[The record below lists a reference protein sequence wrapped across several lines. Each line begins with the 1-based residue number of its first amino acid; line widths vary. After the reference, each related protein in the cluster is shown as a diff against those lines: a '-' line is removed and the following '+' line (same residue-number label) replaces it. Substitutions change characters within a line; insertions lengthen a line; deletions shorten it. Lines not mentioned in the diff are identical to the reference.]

1 MPLNEFEPVII
12 SIGWT
17 DDLYRS
23 VTVSVSPWQRR
34 TLTVGPRGATDD
46 QARESALALLAHIKV
61 LREG

>member
-1 MPLNEFEPVII
+1 MPQRGFEPIII

-17 DDLYRS
+17 ADLYRS

-46 QARESALALLAHIKV
+46 QARDAALTLLAHIKG
-61 LREG
+61 LREV

>member
-1 MPLNEFEPVII
+1 MPLGEFEPIVI

-46 QARESALALLAHIKV
+46 QAREAALTLLAHIKGLKEV
-61 LREG
+61 